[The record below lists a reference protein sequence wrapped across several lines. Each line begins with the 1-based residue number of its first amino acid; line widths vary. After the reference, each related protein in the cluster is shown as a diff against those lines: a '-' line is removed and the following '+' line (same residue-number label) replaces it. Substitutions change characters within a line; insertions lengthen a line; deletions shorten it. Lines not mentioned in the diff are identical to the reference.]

1 MELTDGDG
9 AGDKRSR
16 ETGLMA
22 DVNQRDALTTYASS
36 DVIVKVDGAHEA
48 MLSEGKKP
56 VVSAQQAKSDEYEA
70 LQSFLRSIS
79 STATL
84 PPYVKGE
91 TYSSKRGV
99 FNQCLITCAV
109 LILAAGAGHP
119 IGFSAVALPQLRT
132 ENTSLHIDDEMG
144 SWIGEFMAIG
154 CF

>member
-1 MELTDGDG
+1 M
-9 AGDKRSR
+9 
-16 ETGLMA
+16 
-22 DVNQRDALTTYASS
+22 RDNSTR
-36 DVIVKVDGAHEA
+36 DGAHES
-48 MLSEGKKP
+48 MLGKAKKP
-56 VVSAQQAKSDEYEA
+56 QVTSKKVQSQEEYEA

-91 TYSSKRGV
+91 TYSSVRGV

-132 ENTSLHIDDEMG
+132 ENSTMRINDDMG
-144 SWIGEFMAIG
+144 SWIGN
-154 CF
+154 